1 MKTKPILAL
10 LTLPVAFGAYVVF
23 HPGIAYAETPLA
35 KLTPTAFKDT
45 ATFTVDGM
53 HTFIGF
59 DIGHLALSRV
69 QGRFDK
75 LVGSLHIDAKDLSK
89 SNVQFTA
96 QTDSVD
102 TNVAPR
108 DADLRSPN
116 FFDTAK
122 YPELTFKSTQI
133 LKRGRSYLAVGDL
146 SLHGVTKSVSIPFKA
161 FGPIKDPW
169 GNSRICVV
177 ADPIVIHRS
186 DFGITFDADSI
197 SDDVSVRISL
207 EATQDKNG
215 TQ

>member
-75 LVGSLHIDAKDLSK
+75 LVGSLHIDAK
-89 SNVQFTA
+89 
-96 QTDSVD
+96 
-102 TNVAPR
+102 
-108 DADLRSPN
+108 
-116 FFDTAK
+116 
-122 YPELTFKSTQI
+122 ELTFKSTQI

-169 GNSRICVV
+169 GNSRIGVV